1 MPGLLQSSC
10 PGTVPGT
17 PCDQTTARG
26 DALTRYGK
34 FFKSLRASTSKE
46 VATMANLVSRDIQT
60 TTGKNLRLI
69 EISSGLSAWDAGQ
82 DNLKEAVRMK
92 EVVSVDEVDRWRIPY
107 LGKLLG
113 QKQEL
118 TYLGEEVEEI
128 SSLINSLCIN

>member
-1 MPGLLQSSC
+1 MASS
-10 PGTVPGT
+10 
-17 PCDQTTARG
+17 
-26 DALTRYGK
+26 
-34 FFKSLRASTSKE
+34 
-46 VATMANLVSRDIQT
+46 
-60 TTGKNLRLI
+60 LRLI

-92 EVVSVDEVDRWRIPY
+92 EGVSVDEFDRWRIPY

>member
-1 MPGLLQSSC
+1 MIYRVQQVLSC
-10 PGTVPGT
+10 A
-17 PCDQTTARG
+17 QTTARA